1 MLCGR
6 EGPKTSFPPG
16 GSFLKGNCI
25 ILPGRNAPGTVRKC
39 FSHLGVVLSLTA
51 DVRSILFLTLQ
62 RICSG
67 RRDKDIPGAAQAVA
81 LSAGPAD
88 AGVSRGLVDP
98 VCRFRSVRLSLWVQ
112 GEKSCLLRQ
121 QMVEWTE
128 GHFNK

>member
-51 DVRSILFLTLQ
+51 DVRSILFLTVQ

-67 RRDKDIPGAAQAVA
+67 RRDSRSCRCRCKQGPGGSCMQIQECQAEPVG
-81 LSAGPAD
+81 AGGEELPAEATD
-88 AGVSRGLVDP
+88 G
-98 VCRFRSVRLSLWVQ
+98 
-112 GEKSCLLRQ
+112 
-121 QMVEWTE
+121 
-128 GHFNK
+128 